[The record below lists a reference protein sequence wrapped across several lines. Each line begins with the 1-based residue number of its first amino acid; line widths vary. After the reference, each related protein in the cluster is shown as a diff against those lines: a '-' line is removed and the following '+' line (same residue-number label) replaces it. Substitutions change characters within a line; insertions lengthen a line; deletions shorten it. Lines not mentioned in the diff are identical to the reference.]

1 MVKNS
6 LSFFKKLSPLK
17 QGVATLVLLA
27 LIAIACIISGQ
38 KSVLA
43 WSFLLI
49 PISFFCVYNPILSIL
64 QAKVIMYEVIS
75 FLLFFGIMAVFY
87 FIGNH
92 VSTIS
97 FSQSTEVR
105 AMTGVAFIFFFVF
118 HGACQIFR
126 GVLSLLNEID
136 Q

>member
-75 FLLFFGIMAVFY
+75 FLLFF
-87 FIGNH
+87 
-92 VSTIS
+92 
-97 FSQSTEVR
+97 E
-105 AMTGVAFIFFFVF
+105 
-118 HGACQIFR
+118 
-126 GVLSLLNEID
+126 
-136 Q
+136 